1 MELLYNKLVFGY
13 NFTNNIPKEML
24 FVTLDPDISDDRRN
38 FIANGIR
45 SYFRDDLTV
54 LIDKKSFLEYIM
66 NILMML
72 ELFVIIVGLIAL
84 ILTFFLLLIST
95 SSNVKEN
102 VWELGVL
109 RAIGLEQ
116 KQIQRVFMFEAFTV
130 VLSALMLGIIV
141 GLVVAISLTA

>member
-141 GLVVAISLTA
+141 GLIVAISLTA